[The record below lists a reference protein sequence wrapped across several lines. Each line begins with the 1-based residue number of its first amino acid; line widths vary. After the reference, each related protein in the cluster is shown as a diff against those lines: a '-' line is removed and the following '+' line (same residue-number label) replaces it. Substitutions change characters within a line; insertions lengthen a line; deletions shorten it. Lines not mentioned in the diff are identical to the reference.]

1 MSFLSVLKQPTN
13 SGAIIFVVDGR
24 VIHSLRIPAFSPGL
38 YPPDAGSCGMRTC
51 ALIPAYNEASYV
63 ADVVKGTQP
72 HVEEVVVIDDGS
84 GDGTEQ
90 VARAAGA
97 TCLRL
102 PRNCGKASALR
113 LGIEFARAQ
122 NFTHVITLD
131 GDGQHLPEDIPG
143 LLRVAKETGADL
155 VIGARSFDRDSMP
168 RSRYYSNTIGSRVA
182 SSLVGHEIRDSQSGF
197 RLFRLDKLHG
207 TRLRSRY
214 YELEMEMLIKM
225 TRSGCTIAH
234 APVHTVYHEGEARSK
249 MKPVRDTVWVCLWSL
264 AFRYLGA

>member
-1 MSFLSVLKQPTN
+1 
-13 SGAIIFVVDGR
+13 
-24 VIHSLRIPAFSPGL
+24 
-38 YPPDAGSCGMRTC
+38 MRTC
-51 ALIPAYNEASYV
+51 ALIPAYNEASYI
-63 ADVVKGTQP
+63 ADVVKGAQP
-72 HVEEVVVIDDGS
+72 HVDKVVVIDDGS
-84 GDGTEQ
+84 GDGTGQ

-97 TCLRL
+97 MCLRS

-122 NFTHVITLD
+122 NFTHVVTLD

-182 SSLVGHEIRDSQSGF
+182 SSLVGREIRDSQSGF

-207 TRLRSRY
+207 TTLRSRY

-264 AFRYLGA
+264 AFRFLGA